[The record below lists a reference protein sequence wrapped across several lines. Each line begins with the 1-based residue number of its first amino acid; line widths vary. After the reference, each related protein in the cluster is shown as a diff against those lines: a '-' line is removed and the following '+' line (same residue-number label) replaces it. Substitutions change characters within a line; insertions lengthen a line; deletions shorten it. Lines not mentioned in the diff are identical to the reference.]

1 MVLRNVILQRVTVV
15 KISTDLS
22 TSSSLSD
29 GNRGLHTNWPVSLFP
44 TGALNT
50 SGPVQNGN
58 YYSLLFIVPFPSSLD
73 PVLSFLYPSVAPPPS
88 LSLVPLLSQ
97 ADSDELP
104 VGLGDPSCRIPHLNT
119 HCRVFPLLSSLS
131 SFEYPPIP
139 RLVRF
144 SGGNW
149 R

>member
-29 GNRGLHTNWPVSLFP
+29 GNRGLHTKWPVSLFP

-58 YYSLLFIVPFPSSLD
+58 YYSLCCLLSLFQVLLI
-73 PVLSFLYPSVAPPPS
+73 LSFHFYIPLLPPPS
-88 LSLVPLLSQ
+88 RPPVPSRPVAFPGWQWWIACWVRWSVMPYPTPEYTLSHLPSPL
-97 ADSDELP
+97 
-104 VGLGDPSCRIPHLNT
+104 
-119 HCRVFPLLSSLS
+119 FPFFFWVSSHPKVS
-131 SFEYPPIP
+131 EIQW
-139 RLVRF
+139 
-144 SGGNW
+144 G
-149 R
+149 

>member
-1 MVLRNVILQRVTVV
+1 MWYYKELV

-58 YYSLLFIVPFPSSLD
+58 YYSLCCLLSLFQ
-73 PVLSFLYPSVAPPPS
+73 VLSILSFHFYIPLLPLPLSLS

-131 SFEYPPIP
+131 SLEYPPIP